1 LHAKVVDLDA
11 AAARAPAE
19 TLAQRLLDE
28 LLVAAD
34 SFEIGYPAGR
44 RTVYAPRAAPLVPSP
59 ALLGEPTPSVRA
71 GDVLLVTGGARGIT
85 AGLARKLARPGVTMI
100 VVGRSPAAENDD
112 TQGADAKLTNDPA
125 LDEAALRRQLLDAA
139 RAAGERPVPATI
151 EQRLRAILNRRQQRA
166 SLRQLAER
174 GVQVEYHAVDVRDEH
189 AMRRLIDGIYQRHGR
204 LDGVLHGAGIIEDR
218 LIAAKQAQS
227 FARVFATKAD
237 SAFLLARLLRPEGL
251 RWMVLFSSIAGRI
264 GNRGQADY
272 AAANEVVN
280 RFAWYLAQ
288 RWSQT
293 RVVAINWGPW
303 RGGGMA
309 SPGVLQ
315 QLEARGITPLEPES
329 GLRFLLSE
337 LRAGQQAEVIAGDG
351 PWNAD
356 PGETL
361 DALFRLDLLGSP
373 RRVAT
378 ADLPS

>member
-1 LHAKVVDLDA
+1 
-11 AAARAPAE
+11 
-19 TLAQRLLDE
+19 
-28 LLVAAD
+28 
-34 SFEIGYPAGR
+34 
-44 RTVYAPRAAPLVPSP
+44 
-59 ALLGEPTPSVRA
+59 
-71 GDVLLVTGGARGIT
+71 
-85 AGLARKLARPGVTMI
+85 
-100 VVGRSPAAENDD
+100 
-112 TQGADAKLTNDPA
+112 
-125 LDEAALRRQLLDAA
+125 
-139 RAAGERPVPATI
+139 
-151 EQRLRAILNRRQQRA
+151 
-166 SLRQLAER
+166 
-174 GVQVEYHAVDVRDEH
+174 
-189 AMRRLIDGIYQRHGR
+189 
-204 LDGVLHGAGIIEDR
+204 VLHGAGIIEDR

-293 RVVAINWGPW
+293 HVVAINWGPW